1 MSSEVRKKEEAVE
14 SKKKDV
20 DQVKS
25 LRLEKENL
33 EMKLDELKDTVK
45 LVSKINIPTNIIKSF
60 CDNT

>member
-1 MSSEVRKKEEAVE
+1 MRKKEEAVE